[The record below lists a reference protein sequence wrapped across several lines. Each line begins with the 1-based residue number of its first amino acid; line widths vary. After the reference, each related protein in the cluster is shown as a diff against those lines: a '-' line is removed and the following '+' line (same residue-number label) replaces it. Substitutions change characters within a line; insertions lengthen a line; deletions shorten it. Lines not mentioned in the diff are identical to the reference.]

1 MDGHAEIWISVFAV
15 VLSIVVFL
23 VGIMFKM
30 GWSIV
35 EELRRTNERQDT
47 RLNALSVSV
56 AKTEESFKAI
66 IARFDRLEKY
76 LDSKRGG

>member
-76 LDSKRGG
+76 LDSKPGG

>member
-23 VGIMFKM
+23 VGLMFKM

-76 LDSKRGG
+76 LDSKPGG